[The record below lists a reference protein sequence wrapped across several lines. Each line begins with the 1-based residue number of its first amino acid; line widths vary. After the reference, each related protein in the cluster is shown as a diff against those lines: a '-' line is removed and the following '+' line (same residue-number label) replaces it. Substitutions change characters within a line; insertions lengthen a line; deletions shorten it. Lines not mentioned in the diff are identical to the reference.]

1 LVGETGR
8 PLSPEVL
15 ARYERIVEDADGLA
29 IQRCARTIRSVDF
42 TEKLRRI
49 GNDCEV
55 PILCVHGDMDIG
67 APYEASAKVVQE
79 IVPRVEVKIYEKG
92 AHGTNLFCVL
102 PICYDG

>member
-1 LVGETGR
+1 M
-8 PLSPEVL
+8 L

-49 GNDCEV
+49 GNDYEI
-55 PILCVHGDMDIG
+55 PILCIHGDMDVG
-67 APYEASAKVVQE
+67 APYESTVNVVKE

-92 AHGTNLFCVL
+92 AHGTYTF
-102 PICYDG
+102 ICSKFVYYC